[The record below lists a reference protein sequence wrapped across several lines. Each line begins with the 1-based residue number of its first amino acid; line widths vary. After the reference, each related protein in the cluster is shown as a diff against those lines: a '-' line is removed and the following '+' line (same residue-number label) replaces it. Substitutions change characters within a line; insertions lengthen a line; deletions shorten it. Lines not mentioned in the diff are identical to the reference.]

1 MVIKKE
7 GKKAGIFDGFHIEEG
22 DHIGSNA
29 QQLEVAENEE
39 QHASS
44 AFVDDGIFSDFDLDG
59 IVKENEE
66 REQRDAAAV
75 ALDDN
80 DNNNMYNSSNSD
92 DKNNNKNETNT
103 GTNNGKVNRTGS
115 LRSTDS
121 LRSLFSRKGKNDT
134 DDITDQDEGR
144 GDEILSGINEGGSG
158 RKLRL
163 RMLKDTKQTKSSS
176 RSRSGP

>member
-29 QQLEVAENEE
+29 QQLEFAENEE

-66 REQRDAAAV
+66 REQRDAAAA

-92 DKNNNKNETNT
+92 DKNKNNNKNETNNLCFQERERMIPT
-103 GTNNGKVNRTGS
+103 TSRIRMRGEEMKYYQESMKVVQVGS
-115 LRSTDS
+115 FD
-121 LRSLFSRKGKNDT
+121 
-134 DDITDQDEGR
+134 
-144 GDEILSGINEGGSG
+144 
-158 RKLRL
+158 
-163 RMLKDTKQTKSSS
+163 
-176 RSRSGP
+176 